1 MSNINTLRENYSDV
15 VERRKDIT
23 NNMSITFEES
33 YIYQNDILNVKEQ
46 KFDNISVCFQA
57 LRNKVNYIKNSINRE
72 TEFNNTAVSL
82 DNLISKFD
90 MFIDTLKGN
99 SEKINLASRAAYNK
113 YRSDFNDYFN
123 SWENINDA
131 IKKHFFNYNTC
142 NQDLQE
148 VNRKLEIAESI
159 RNSGRDEAY
168 IESLYEEKNQLEFN
182 IEGTKNGIIGDIAL
196 LAKYNTEMSALLEVA
211 LKKSTLQHVLLEKVL
226 RKVKPQ

>member
-182 IEGTKNGIIGDIAL
+182 MEGTINGIIGDIAL

-211 LKKSTLQHVLLEKVL
+211 LKKSTL
-226 RKVKPQ
+226 

>member
-1 MSNINTLRENYSDV
+1 MSNINTLRENYVDV
-15 VERRKDIT
+15 INRHTEIK
-23 NNMSITFEES
+23 NNKANTFEES

-99 SEKINLASRAAYNK
+99 SEKINLASKTAYNK
-113 YRSDFNDYFN
+113 YLSDFNNYDEN
-123 SWENINDA
+123 WESMSVTTNTN
-131 IKKHFFNYNTC
+131 FSNYDTC
-142 NQDLQE
+142 NQLLQD
-148 VNRKLEIAESI
+148 VKRDLEIEESV

-168 IESLYEEKNQLEFN
+168 IAQLEADEN
-182 IEGTKNGIIGDIAL
+182 R
-196 LAKYNTEMSALLEVA
+196 LESDMEA
-211 LKKSTLQHVLLEKVL
+211 QKK
-226 RKVKPQ
+226 

>member
-57 LRNKVNYIKNSINRE
+57 LRNKVNYIKNSI
-72 TEFNNTAVSL
+72 
-82 DNLISKFD
+82 ISKFD

-142 NQDLQE
+142 NQDLQD

-182 IEGTKNGIIGDIAL
+182 MEGTINGIIGDIAL

-211 LKKSTLQHVLLEKVL
+211 LKKSTL
-226 RKVKPQ
+226 

>member
-1 MSNINTLRENYSDV
+1 MSNINTLRENYGDV
-15 VERRKDIT
+15 INRHTEII
-23 NNMSITFEES
+23 NNKANTFEES

-211 LKKSTLQHVLLEKVL
+211 LKKSTL
-226 RKVKPQ
+226 